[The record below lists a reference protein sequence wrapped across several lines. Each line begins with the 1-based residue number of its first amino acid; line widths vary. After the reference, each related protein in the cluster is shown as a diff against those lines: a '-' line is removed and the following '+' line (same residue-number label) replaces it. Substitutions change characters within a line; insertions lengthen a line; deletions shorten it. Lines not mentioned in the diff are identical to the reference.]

1 MSKSVQKNIKM
12 SPELIAFIELEAKKN
27 RMTQSELIRLGI
39 NSIRKETLEKIREA
53 RELIAA

>member
-12 SPELIAFIELEAKKN
+12 SPDLIAFIENEAKKN
-27 RMTQSELIRLGI
+27 GLTQSEIIRLGI
-39 NSIRKETLEKIREA
+39 KSIKKETLAKIKEA